1 MPPQI
6 RESSCFDCSYSLP
19 WMTMGFPS
27 LPLQLQQW
35 ENHSSHRR
43 AHTVLVVSHFFFLI
57 SHPCQILQ
65 ISLENEYQM
74 KMCSKQTHLKRSSDA
89 WKTRKK
95 IFEKKT
101 NCRTHSLEMGMLL
114 FEAAK
119 ACDLVTLLVDD
130 GVSMEDKSRK
140 TLL

>member
-27 LPLQLQQW
+27 FPLQLQQW

-74 KMCSKQTHLKRSSDA
+74 KMCSKQTHLKRLQLLGRREKNIWKDNKLQNTLTWDGNVAVWSGQGLRPCNSSCG
-89 WKTRKK
+89 WW
-95 IFEKKT
+95 
-101 NCRTHSLEMGMLL
+101 SLHG
-114 FEAAK
+114 
-119 ACDLVTLLVDD
+119 
-130 GVSMEDKSRK
+130 R
-140 TLL
+140 